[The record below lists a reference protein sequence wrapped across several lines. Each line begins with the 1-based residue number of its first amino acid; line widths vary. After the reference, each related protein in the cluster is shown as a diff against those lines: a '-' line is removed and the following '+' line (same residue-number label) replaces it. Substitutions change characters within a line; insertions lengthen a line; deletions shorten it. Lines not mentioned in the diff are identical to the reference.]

1 MFVALKQN
9 HALLRISSRQSS
21 TDRRRSSRSDH
32 WRCTPG
38 SVQVNLR
45 TDFTVARTWTGLATD
60 ALVTIDHISNP

>member
-9 HALLRISSRQSS
+9 YALARISSLRFSK
-21 TDRRRSSRSDH
+21 DRRRSPTSYH

-38 SVQVNLR
+38 SVQVSLR
-45 TDFTVARTWTGLATD
+45 TDFAVARTWTGLATD